1 MPKVLATMTFWYETD
16 ETYGTYGTDGMDIG
30 DQIQTDVDEIR
41 KMVEKYG
48 TDIRVKMHDVDI
60 EVEIA

>member
-1 MPKVLATMTFWYETD
+1 MTFWYELD
-16 ETYGTYGTDGMDIG
+16 ESDDLDIG

-41 KMVEKYG
+41 KMVGKYG
-48 TDIRVKMHDVDI
+48 SDIRVEMHDVDI